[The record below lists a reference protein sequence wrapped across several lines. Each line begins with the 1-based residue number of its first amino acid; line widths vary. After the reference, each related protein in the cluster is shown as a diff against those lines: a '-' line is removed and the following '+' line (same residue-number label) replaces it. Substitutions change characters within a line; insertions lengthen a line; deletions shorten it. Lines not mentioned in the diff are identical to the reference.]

1 MGFMQRQ
8 VVFGT
13 WVVVDCVDGV
23 WTYPSDIFI
32 NVPVGGTQ
40 IDLDDCSDELYR
52 FTVQVCDY
60 VSLDNCDINFIEI
73 IEGWGARLSAPGYLD
88 CTDWAVHDTEAEA
101 HEYLTDMYGDD
112 DD

>member
-23 WTYPSDIFI
+23 WTYPSDSFI
-32 NVPVGGTQ
+32 NVPSAGTQ

-73 IEGWGARLSAPGYLD
+73 IEDGGRLQPQVSRLYGLGRARNRG
-88 CTDWAVHDTEAEA
+88 EA

>member
-23 WTYPSDIFI
+23 WTYPSDSFI

-52 FTVQVCDY
+52 FTMQVCNL
-60 VSLDNCDINFIEI
+60 VSLDNCDVSFIEI
-73 IEGWGARLSAPGYLD
+73 IEGSGHWLQCDNPQ
-88 CTDWAVHDTEAEA
+88 AVTAQMLRFLGEVEPV
-101 HEYLTDMYGDD
+101 
-112 DD
+112 